1 MTMIERLLK
10 IMCEYDIEY
19 TLQHDIVIRTPIKPK
34 DLVFIR
40 EYFKMYRIP
49 YRNIIVESWC
59 EYV

>member
-1 MTMIERLLK
+1 MTMIQRLLL
-10 IMCEYDIEY
+10 MMSEYDIKY
-19 TLQHDIVIRTPIKPK
+19 TLQHDIIIRTSIKPK

-40 EYFKMYRIP
+40 EYFKMYRLH